1 MPLATGT
8 VIDGKYR
15 IIDEV
20 GKGNM
25 GNVYRATVERSGKIW
40 AIKEVRNDIIP
51 RNEKEAEMLKI
62 YEECLHKEIEILRS
76 LNGSAVPMRLRSKIP
91 SIADVIEDKCGNL
104 IIVMDFI
111 EGDSLKNILE
121 RKGARSEARVIKWA
135 KQLCD
140 ILGFLHSKGIIYRD
154 MKPENV
160 MLQENDEVA
169 IIDFGT
175 AREYQTL
182 ADGTTALGSPGYAAP
197 EQCDPRETD
206 ARTDIFC
213 LGKTMYSLLTGIDL
227 QRNLAIDTSDLKER
241 NPMISSELC
250 EIIEKCTK
258 RSPDKRY
265 QSSAELLYAL
275 ENIVENSKKSKRK
288 KVVKMCLFS
297 GTFCFSVVSGI
308 FGYLLNL
315 QSKALAT
322 DNYQELLDDAS
333 VITIN
338 SQDDD
343 YVEKHA
349 EKISLYEQAID
360 VPNKAGEKDAYLGLI
375 EAYKEND
382 MENPVF
388 SKEEADQITNLMSN
402 HKADFETN
410 KENYVE
416 ICYEIGNLYW
426 YYYDDKNQ
434 ITKSIYAINWFQ
446 EVTKNADENY
456 DKRKQG
462 LAEAYAAIGI
472 FYRDNVTLVTE
483 ARDDKTYDELL
494 RNLQDLMDG
503 IATNKDEA
511 DIVRL
516 EVLEMARYA
525 LQRYA
530 TDFKRDGVDEDRLI
544 ALHKRIETVLNSID
558 VEYYGETHPLYIKK
572 SEIEANMADTENA
585 VRNAYGTTR
594 KEAKTS

>member
-1 MPLATGT
+1 MLTR
-8 VIDGKYR
+8 DM
-15 IIDEV
+15 IIDKRYKILDEIGRGGMSV
-20 GKGNM
+20 
-25 GNVYRATVERSGKIW
+25 VYRATVERSGKIW
-40 AIKEVRNDIIP
+40 AVKEVRKDGRNDYNVVKQNLI
-51 RNEKEAEMLKI
+51 A
-62 YEECLHKEIEILRS
+62 EIETLKEVKHPK
-76 LNGSAVPMRLRSKIP
+76 LPE
-91 SIADVIEDKCGNL
+91 IADVIDNEDSF
-104 IIVMDFI
+104 IIVMDYI
-111 EGDSLKNILE
+111 EGVSLDKILE
-121 RKGARSEARVIKWA
+121 KKGVQSEEKVVDWA
-135 KQLCD
+135 KQLCEV
-140 ILGFLHSKGIIYRD
+140 LGYLHSKNIIYRD
-154 MKPENV
+154 MKPSNV
-160 MLQENDEVA
+160 MLKKNGEIT

-175 AREYQTL
+175 AKKYEYNSGETTGL
-182 ADGTTALGSPGYAAP
+182 GTAGFAAP
-197 EQCDPRETD
+197 EQYGGQGRTD

-213 LGKTMYSLLTGIDL
+213 LGMTLYALLTGINP
-227 QRNLAIDTSDLKER
+227 QKQFIPDTSIRKV
-241 NPMISSELC
+241 NSAFSSGLDQ
-250 EIIEKCTK
+250 IILKCTEK
-258 RSPDKRY
+258 NPEKRY
-265 QSSAELLYAL
+265 QSCEELLYYL
-275 ENIVENSKKSKRK
+275 REYKYIDGVSRK
-288 KVVKMCLFS
+288 KKIAKLSVFTAFFAVSVISGVCGYVFS
-297 GTFCFSVVSGI
+297 
-308 FGYLLNL
+308 L
-315 QSKALAT
+315 QAKALAT

-333 VITIN
+333 AITIN

-343 YVEKHA
+343 YAEKHA
-349 EKISLYEQAID
+349 KKISLYEQAID
-360 VPNKAGEKDAYLGLI
+360 IPNKAGEKNAYLGLI

-382 MENPVF
+382 GESPVF
-388 SKEEADQITNLMSN
+388 SKEEAEQITNLMSN
-402 HKADFETN
+402 HKTDFETN

-434 ITKSIYAINWFQ
+434 VTKSIYAINWFQ
-446 EVTKNADENY
+446 EVTKNADKNY

-525 LQRYA
+525 LQRYT
-530 TDFKRDGVDEDRLI
+530 TDFKRDDVDEERLI

-572 SEIEANMADTENA
+572 SEIEANMADTESA

-594 KEAKTS
+594 KETKIS